1 MTVIIIMIDANFQDF
16 SMAIWKTV
24 DPAKLAPASLTS
36 SVQGILYLHIYMCI
50 YNMYLIMYIDLSMDM
65 R

>member
-1 MTVIIIMIDANFQDF
+1 MTVAIIQNDSNNNNDRCEFSGF

-36 SVQGILYLHIYMCI
+36 SVQGILYLHIYI
-50 YNMYLIMYIDLSMDM
+50 YVYI
-65 R
+65 